1 MTYKETLE
9 YLHHQL
15 PMFHRIGPAAYK
27 ANLDNTI
34 AISNRLGNPEKHIR
48 AIHIAGTNGK
58 GSVSNMLAS
67 ILQQHGLKTGLA
79 TSPHLK
85 DFRERIRINGKM
97 IPPKEIQQFVNQH
110 KEFFDTIKPSF
121 FEISIGLTFDYF
133 KKQGVDVAVIETGLG
148 GRLDSTNIITP
159 MLSIITNI
167 GMDHMNLL
175 GDTLEKIAGE
185 KAGIIKSGVP
195 VVIGRNQPGISHVF
209 SAKAE
214 TLKADLY
221 EAWKMY
227 QPLKASLAEV
237 SGRKLQ
243 ELIYQKPCGKEISV
257 LTDLLGFYQL
267 ENMSAVLTAIQVLQ
281 DRNLMHIPQTAVQEG
296 LAHVGRNTG
305 FMGRWQQL
313 SKHPLVFC
321 DTAHN
326 ADGIQEVVR
335 QIEAQQYNT
344 LRVVFGM
351 VDDKDSNAILQLMPS
366 NAVYYFCK
374 PDIPRGMD
382 HNVLAEKAR
391 NFGLKGKVFDSV
403 QAALKQAKREAL
415 RRDLIFVGGSTFVVA
430 EVVK

>member
-9 YLHHQL
+9 YLYHQL

-27 ANLDNTI
+27 ANLDNSI
-34 AISNRLGNPEKHIR
+34 AISNYLGNPEKYIR

-58 GSVSNMLAS
+58 GSVSNILAS

-79 TSPHLK
+79 TSPHLR
-85 DFRERIRINGKM
+85 DFRERIRINGEM
-97 IPPKEIQQFVNQH
+97 IPRKEIQQFVKQH
-110 KEFFDTIKPSF
+110 KEFFDSIKPSF

-159 MLSIITNI
+159 ILSIITNI

-209 SAKAE
+209 SAKADD
-214 TLKADLY
+214 LKADLY
-221 EAWKMY
+221 EAWEMY
-227 QPLKASLAEV
+227 QPLKVSLAEV

-243 ELIYQKPCGKEISV
+243 ELSYQKPCGKEISV
-257 LTDLLGFYQL
+257 LTDLMGFYQL
-267 ENMSAVLTAIQVLQ
+267 ENMSAVLTAIQVLK
-281 DRNLMHIPQTAVQEG
+281 DRNLMPISHAAVQEG
-296 LAHVGRNTG
+296 LAHVRRNTG

-313 SKHPLVFC
+313 AKRPLIYC

-326 ADGIQEVVR
+326 ADGILEVVR
-335 QIEAQQYNT
+335 QIESQHYNT
-344 LRVVFGM
+344 LRIVFGM
-351 VDDKDSNAILQLMPS
+351 VDDKDSNAILQLMPYR
-366 NAVYYFCK
+366 AVYYFCK
-374 PDIPRGMD
+374 PDIPRGLD
-382 HNVLAEKAR
+382 PNLLAEKAG

-403 QAALKQAKREAL
+403 QAAFKQAKLDAL
-415 RRDLIFVGGSTFVVA
+415 RSDLIFVGGSTFVVA
-430 EVVK
+430 EVVM